1 MTNSLLMCVNSDYFL
16 YAQIGRVRCAEGVRL
31 KPLVSLG
38 RTHRTRCTRFF
49 SKSLHKFP
57 GAALRAVEGV
67 FLLFISN
74 IYFDVF
80 DVCNVC
86 KACNGKDF
94 RRTRHL
100 ACGVRRVCH
109 LFISKYL

>member
-1 MTNSLLMCVNSDYFL
+1 MTSKMIKYSKKKVKNCLSPEPYNERKNYSKKMKVNCFIIKNLL
-16 YAQIGRVRCAEGVRL
+16 
-31 KPLVSLG
+31 
-38 RTHRTRCTRFF
+38 
-49 SKSLHKFP
+49 FP
-57 GAALRAVEGV
+57 VFV